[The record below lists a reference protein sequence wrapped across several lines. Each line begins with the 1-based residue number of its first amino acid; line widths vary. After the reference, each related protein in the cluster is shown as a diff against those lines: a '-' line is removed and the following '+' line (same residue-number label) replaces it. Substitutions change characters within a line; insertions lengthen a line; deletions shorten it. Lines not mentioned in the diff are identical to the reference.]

1 MDEHHTEDPHSAF
14 CLCGALALFEA
25 TWDVLAAEIFEKCCS
40 IMFHLSVFDFFYNKS
55 LIMFH
60 HVPSISGF
68 D

>member
-40 IMFHLSVFDFFYNKS
+40 IMFHLSVFDFF
-55 LIMFH
+55 L
-60 HVPSISGF
+60 
-68 D
+68 